1 MKQKIFKLILLSFL
15 IFLASCNNNSSSE
28 DKKDITSTD
37 INSTELSSNVG
48 SQQSTEKN
56 TEQSVE
62 TTTSEP
68 AVSTSSNESH
78 GSTTYQNILDEYTT
92 KIQSATP
99 GLIQE
104 FKNESVNNT
113 SGIDGLA
120 AISNNKVERLAIIS
134 NEGISKM
141 SDLHYLLSDDY
152 STYESWATK
161 LTDVYTTESQKII
174 GEYLAYFSNQE
185 NKPITSSAS
194 PQDSELADP
203 VNQETPSETT
213 TVVQSGEGP
222 RQIAER
228 AGITVDQLFSL
239 NGMDPNNYL
248 LYPGQELRVK

>member
-15 IFLASCNNNSSSE
+15 VFLASCNNNSSSE
-28 DKKDITSTD
+28 GKKDITSTD
-37 INSTELSSNVG
+37 INSTELSSNVRT
-48 SQQSTEKN
+48 QHSTEKS
-56 TEQSVE
+56 TDQTVE
-62 TTTSEP
+62 TTTSQPPEP
-68 AVSTSSNESH
+68 TSTNTSH

-120 AISNNKVERLAIIS
+120 AISNNKVEKLAIIS
-134 NEGISKM
+134 NEGLSKM
-141 SDLHYLLSDDY
+141 SDLYYLLSDEY

-161 LTDVYTTESQKII
+161 LTDVYTIESQKIV

-185 NKPITSSAS
+185 NKQITNSANS
-194 PQDSELADP
+194 PDSEPADSI
-203 VNQETPSETT
+203 NKETPSETT
-213 TVVQSGEGP
+213 TIVQSGEDP

-239 NGMDPNNYL
+239 NGIDPNNYL
-248 LYPGQELRVK
+248 L

>member
-1 MKQKIFKLILLSFL
+1 MKQKILKLILLSFL
-15 IFLASCNNNSSSE
+15 VFLASCNNNSGSE
-28 DKKDITSTD
+28 NKKDITSTD
-37 INSTELSSNVG
+37 MNSTELSSNIG
-48 SQQSTEKN
+48 TKQSTEKN

-62 TTTSEP
+62 TTASESP
-68 AVSTSSNESH
+68 VSTSANASN

-141 SDLHYLLSDDY
+141 SDLHHLLSDDY

-185 NKPITSSAS
+185 NKPITNSAS

>member
-15 IFLASCNNNSSSE
+15 VFLASCNNNSSSE
-28 DKKDITSTD
+28 GKKDITSTD
-37 INSTELSSNVG
+37 INSTELSSNVRT
-48 SQQSTEKN
+48 QHSTEKS
-56 TEQSVE
+56 TDQTVE
-62 TTTSEP
+62 TTTSQPPEP
-68 AVSTSSNESH
+68 TSTNTSH

-120 AISNNKVERLAIIS
+120 AISNNKVEKLAIIS

-141 SDLHYLLSDDY
+141 SDLYYLLSDEY

-161 LTDVYTTESQKII
+161 LTDVYTIESQKIV

-185 NKPITSSAS
+185 NKQITNSANS
-194 PQDSELADP
+194 PDAEPADSI
-203 VNQETPSETT
+203 NKETPSETT
-213 TVVQSGEGP
+213 TIVQSGEDP

-239 NGMDPNNYL
+239 NGIDPNNYL
-248 LYPGQELRVK
+248 LYPGQELKVK